1 MSIAENQK
9 LRHHKTY
16 GNLFYIFLVRLVV
29 ELAQPLRDLVSPG
42 DVMNMFQSKVLI
54 SWSRC
59 PPRPRLSPC
68 CGTQRTLAPSPHKDL
83 QDGCLA
89 FRSGHDDDDGLPE
102 VLTQEVAFQNWLQG
116 HAI

>member
-42 DVMNMFQSKVLI
+42 DVMNMFQSRVLI

-68 CGTQRTLAPSPHKDL
+68 CGTQRTLAPVLTRISRMAASHSGLDMMMMM
-83 QDGCLA
+83 GCLKC
-89 FRSGHDDDDGLPE
+89 
-102 VLTQEVAFQNWLQG
+102 
-116 HAI
+116 